1 MIANDRLV
9 SLIIY
14 LSLITYK
21 YGLILSQPYSVRE
34 AETAMALL
42 NTENDFS

>member
-1 MIANDRLV
+1 MNDYLV

-14 LSLITYK
+14 LSLVAYK

-34 AETAMALL
+34 AGTVTALL